1 MSHAK
6 VRRRK
11 HHEEHEEHENHERWL
26 VSYADMITVL
36 MALFIVLFAMS
47 TIDEVKFWELRASL
61 ANSFGHQL
69 AAVQGGKN
77 PTPGDSAPEGP
88 LSSGPIVPGSMDEQA
103 KIDHAVQVA
112 RSKEAMADAQATRAQ
127 VEKQIDELEKVRRA
141 IAAALHGT
149 DAAKSIQFR
158 YDERGL
164 VVSVITDAVIFA
176 PDRAELT
183 ATGRQVVHAF
193 GLVLRSTPNDIM
205 VEGHT
210 NTVPVAPKFYPSEW
224 ELSSARASA
233 VVRRLIGAETIAANR
248 LSATGW
254 GDQRPLIPGTSPEAN
269 RVNRRVEIVVAS
281 TLPPEDRSLL
291 GTIAAQKLPDLAG
304 SSTSPTPSPTP
315 STAPSTA
322 SSTAKEEQ

>member
-6 VRRRK
+6 VRRRS
-11 HHEEHEEHENHERWL
+11 HHEEHEQHENHERWL

-47 TIDEVKFWELRASL
+47 TIDETKFWELRASL
-61 ANSFGHQL
+61 AESFGHEL
-69 AAVQGGKN
+69 AAVQGGKS

-88 LSSGPIVPGSMDEQA
+88 LSSGPIVPGSTDVQN
-103 KIDHAVQVA
+103 KIDQAVKVA
-112 RSKEAMADAQATRAQ
+112 KSKEAMAQAQATRAQ
-127 VEKQIDELEKVRRA
+127 VEAEIEALEKIRRQ
-141 IAAALHGT
+141 IAKALQGT
-149 DAAKSIQFR
+149 AAAKSVRFR

-164 VVSVITDAVIFA
+164 VVSVITDAVMFA
-176 PDRAELT
+176 PDRADLT
-183 ATGRQVVHAF
+183 ATGREIVHAF
-193 GLVLRSTPNDIM
+193 GPVLRSAPNDVL

-233 VVRRLIGAETIAANR
+233 VVRRLVEAENIGANR

-254 GDQRPLIPGTSPEAN
+254 ADQRPLIEGTSAEAN

-291 GTIAAQKLPDLAG
+291 GAVAAQQVPELQT
-304 SSTSPTPSPTP
+304 SSAA
-315 STAPSTA
+315 APPEA
-322 SSTAKEEQ
+322 PH